1 MSPDHAHFAEW
12 DAAYVL
18 GALSSTERREFEE
31 HLAGCGECRRA
42 IAELSPTVGLL
53 SRVSADR
60 AAGIDA
66 ELAEGAVAEVPD
78 ASVRDEVVVLARR
91 RAVRRRRNWW
101 VAAAAAVV
109 VLIAAIA
116 IPVTIVRSAP
126 TAAFALEA
134 VADVPLEAS
143 VRLSSVGWGTRI
155 ELECRYTSRGDAD
168 GPAQGWPYAL
178 TVVGVDGVASD
189 VSTWRA
195 LPGSTARLS
204 AGSALAVADIGAIEI
219 RAIESGRILMR
230 YELDNAPDP

>member
-18 GALSSTERREFEE
+18 GALSSTERRQFEE

-66 ELAEGAVAEVPD
+66 ELAEGAVAEGPD

-91 RAVRRRRNWW
+91 RAIRRRRNWW

-155 ELECRYTSRGDAD
+155 ELECRYTARGDAD
-168 GPAQGWPYAL
+168 APAEGWPYAL
-178 TVVGVDGVASD
+178 TVVGVDGVAQD

-195 LPGSTARLS
+195 LPGSTARIS
-204 AGSALAVADIGAIEI
+204 AGSALGVADIGAIEI
-219 RAIESGRILMR
+219 RGIESGRVLMR
-230 YELDNAPDP
+230 YELDGAVSP